1 MLNKHYTNP
10 LKCIQELMTAKVRRS
25 GELLYPSCVESH
37 FKMRLIRI
45 ISRCEHAAD
54 LVRYVLVALN
64 LTEDGT
70 N

>member
-1 MLNKHYTNP
+1 M
-10 LKCIQELMTAKVRRS
+10 
-25 GELLYPSCVESH
+25 YPSCVESH
-37 FKMRLIRI
+37 FKMCLIRI